1 MKFLDRWM
9 ARTRLRNARTTLARD
24 PSAEHFAALALEHAR
39 IEDYA
44 QAERVCV
51 EGLASLASHPELLRL
66 RTRMRALQLEDRAR
80 SLSSELRESPRPGL
94 FRELAEIYLECGRL
108 ERAEE
113 LAQQWLALGGS
124 GEAQW
129 IRARA
134 RVARYFADRRREDG
148 REALELLTRCEHALA
163 RDERPLRLR
172 LDLACR
178 VGAWAESRRI
188 VAQLLELRPGDPA
201 LEARYRTYTAL
212 AEAGPTLEAALRE
225 VERSGNFPEEGA
237 NERAAVGVGV
247 GASRPVRPQLQQ
259 LAAQPSV
266 QVAVFERGATALVQG
281 PAGATA
287 ERCARAVREVS
298 VRSRAAARRMG
309 LGSVVEVE
317 LEGVSGSL
325 LVLPHEAGVAAVQ
338 SSAAQLPEGL
348 RPALLALAH
357 AQVEAVESQ
366 P

>member
-9 ARTRLRNARTTLARD
+9 ARTRLRNARTALARD
-24 PSAEHFAALALEHAR
+24 ASAENFAALALEHAR
-39 IEDYA
+39 IEDFA
-44 QAERVCV
+44 QAERVCA

-66 RTRMRALQLEDRAR
+66 RSRMRALQLEDRAR

-113 LAQQWLALGGS
+113 LAQQWLASGGS

-148 REALELLTRCEHALA
+148 REALELLARCEQALA

-178 VGAWAESRRI
+178 VGAWSESRRI

-225 VERSGNFPEEGA
+225 VERSGNFPEESPH
-237 NERAAVGVGV
+237 ERVSVGVS
-247 GASRPVRPQLQQ
+247 ASRPVRPQLQQ

-287 ERCARAVREVS
+287 ERCARAVREVA

-309 LGSVVEVE
+309 LGGVVEVE
-317 LEGVSGSL
+317 LEGASGSL

-348 RPALLALAH
+348 RPALLAIAH
-357 AQVEAVESQ
+357 AQVEAAESH

>member
-9 ARTRLRNARTTLARD
+9 ARTRLRNARTVLARD
-24 PSAEHFAALALEHAR
+24 PSAVNFAALVLEHVR

-44 QAERVCV
+44 QAERVCA
-51 EGLASLASHPELLRL
+51 EGLASFASHPELLRL
-66 RTRMRALQLEDRAR
+66 RSRMRALQLEDRAR
-80 SLSSELRESPRPGL
+80 ALSSELRESPRPGL

-113 LAQQWLALGGS
+113 LAQQWLASGGS

-148 REALELLTRCEHALA
+148 RESLELLARCEQALA

-188 VAQLLELRPGDPA
+188 VAQLLELRPGEPA

-212 AEAGPTLEAALRE
+212 AEAGPTIEAALRE
-225 VERSGNFPEEGA
+225 VERNGTFPEEA
-237 NERAAVGVGV
+237 TAERASA
-247 GASRPVRPQLQQ
+247 GASGIRPVRPQLQQ
-259 LAAQPSV
+259 LAARPGV

-287 ERCARAVREVS
+287 ERCARAVREVA
-298 VRSRAAARRMG
+298 VCSRTAARRMG
-309 LGSVVEVE
+309 LGGVVEIE
-317 LEGVSGSL
+317 LEGASGSL

-338 SSAAQLPEGL
+338 SSGAQLPDGL

-357 AQVEAVESQ
+357 AQVEATETRS
-366 P
+366 

>member
-9 ARTRLRNARTTLARD
+9 ARTRLRNARARLAQE
-24 PSAEHFAALALEHAR
+24 PSAENFAALALQHAR

-44 QAERVCV
+44 QAERVCA
-51 EGLASLASHPELLRL
+51 EGLAALAAHPELLRL
-66 RTRMRALQLEDRAR
+66 RSRMRALQLEDRAR
-80 SLSSELRESPRPGL
+80 ALSSELRESPRPGL
-94 FRELAEIYLECGRL
+94 FRELAGIYLECGRL

-113 LAQQWLALGGS
+113 LAQQWLAAGGG
-124 GEAQW
+124 GEAHW
-129 IRARA
+129 IRAQA
-134 RVARYFADRRREDG
+134 RVARYLSDRRREDG
-148 REALELLTRCEHALA
+148 REALELLARCEQALA

-172 LDLACR
+172 LELACR
-178 VGAWAESRRI
+178 VGAWGEARRI
-188 VAQLLELRPGDPA
+188 VGQLLELRPGDPA

-212 AEAGPTLEAALRE
+212 AEQGPTLEAALRE
-225 VERSGNFPEEGA
+225 VERNGTFPEEQA
-237 NERAAVGVGV
+237 PARASGSS

-287 ERCARAVREVS
+287 ERSARAVREVAQ
-298 VRSRAAARRMG
+298 RSRAAARRLG
-309 LGSVVEVE
+309 LGSVVEIE
-317 LEGVSGSL
+317 LEGATGSL

-338 SSAAQLPEGL
+338 SSAAQLPEAL

-357 AQVEAVESQ
+357 AQVEGTEA
-366 P
+366 PRP